1 MRILVSGSSGL
12 VGSALV
18 PSLGTG
24 GHQVVRLVRT
34 RPAAGAAA
42 ILWDPARGALDAA
55 DLEGMDAVVHL
66 AGEGLVPGRWNAAR
80 KARIRDS
87 RVGGTRLLADT
98 IARLSNPPRVFI
110 CASAVGYYGDRGDEV
125 LREDSPPGR
134 DFLAEVC
141 RAWEEATEPA
151 ARKGVRVVQHRFGV
165 ILSPRGGALRTM
177 LPPFR
182 LGVGG
187 RLGDGRQYMSWITL
201 DDVLGAIEHALLTVT
216 LKGPVNTVAPHPST
230 NAEFT
235 GTLGRVLGRPTLL
248 PMPAF
253 AARLAFGEVADAL
266 LLASQRVEPARL
278 LASGYRFRHPD
289 LEPALRF
296 LLGRPA

>member
-34 RPAAGAAA
+34 RPTAGTAA
-42 ILWDPARGALDAA
+42 ILWDPARGALDSAA
-55 DLEGMDAVVHL
+55 LEGFDAMVHL
-66 AGEGLVPGRWNAAR
+66 AGEGLVQGRWNPAR

-87 RVGGTRLLADT
+87 RVGGTRLLAET
-98 IARLSNPPRVFI
+98 IARLARPPQVFI
-110 CASAVGYYGDRGDEV
+110 SASAVGYYGDRGDEV
-125 LREDSPPGR
+125 LREDAPPGR
-134 DFLAEVC
+134 DYLAEVC
-141 RAWEEATEPA
+141 RAWEDAAEPA
-151 ARKGVRVVQHRFGV
+151 ARKGARVVQHRFGV
-165 ILSPRGGALRTM
+165 ILSPKGGALRKM
-177 LPPFR
+177 LPPFK

-201 DDVLGAIEHALLTVT
+201 DDVLGAIEHALLTAT
-216 LKGPVNTVAPHPST
+216 LKGPVNTVAPHPRT

-235 GTLGRVLGRPTLL
+235 DTLGRVLGRPTLF

>member
-24 GHQVVRLVRT
+24 GHQVVRLLRT
-34 RPAAGAAA
+34 RPAEGTAA
-42 ILWDPARGALDAA
+42 ILWDPARGALDATA
-55 DLEGMDAVVHL
+55 LEGFDAMVHL
-66 AGEGLVPGRWNAAR
+66 AGEALVPGRWNAAR

-87 RVGGTRLLADT
+87 RVGGTRLLAEA
-98 IARLSNPPRVFI
+98 IARLARPPQVFI
-110 CASAVGYYGDRGDEV
+110 SASAVGYYGNRGDEL
-125 LREDSPPGR
+125 LREDAPPGR
-134 DFLAEVC
+134 DYLAEVC
-141 RAWEEATEPA
+141 RAWEEAAEPA
-151 ARKGVRVVQHRFGV
+151 ARKGARVVQHRFGV
-165 ILSPRGGALRTM
+165 ILSPKGGALRTM

-201 DDVLGAIEHALLTVT
+201 DDVLGGIEHALLTPT
-216 LKGPVNTVAPHPST
+216 LKGPVNTVAPHPGT

-235 GTLGRVLGRPTLL
+235 ETLGRVLGRPTLF

>member
-1 MRILVSGSSGL
+1 VRILVSGSSGL

-34 RPAAGAAA
+34 PAAGTAA
-42 ILWDPARGALDAA
+42 ILWDPERGALDVAA
-55 DLEGMDAVVHL
+55 LEGFDAIVHL
-66 AGEGLVPGRWNAAR
+66 AGEALVPGRWNAAR
-80 KARIRDS
+80 KARIRES
-87 RVGGTRLLADT
+87 RVGGTRLLAET
-98 IARLSNPPRVFI
+98 ITRLARPPQVFL
-110 CASAVGYYGDRGDEV
+110 CASAVGYYGNRGDEL
-125 LREDSPPGR
+125 LREDAPPGR
-134 DFLAEVC
+134 DYLAEVC
-141 RAWEEATEPA
+141 RAWEEAAEPA
-151 ARKGVRVVQHRFGV
+151 ARKGARVVQHRFGV
-165 ILSPRGGALRTM
+165 ILSPKGGALRKM

-201 DDVLGAIEHALLTVT
+201 DDVLGGIEHALLTPT
-216 LKGPVNTVAPHPST
+216 LKGPVNTVAPHPRT

-235 GTLGRVLGRPTLL
+235 DTLGRVLGRPTIF

-278 LASGYRFRHPD
+278 LASGYRFRYPD

>member
-34 RPAAGAAA
+34 PPTAGPAA
-42 ILWDPARGALDAA
+42 IHWDPARGTLDPAA
-55 DLEGMDAVVHL
+55 LEGFDALIHL
-66 AGEGLVPGRWNAAR
+66 GGEGLVQGRWNASR
-80 KARIRDS
+80 KAAIRDS
-87 RVGGTRLLADT
+87 RVGSTRLLAET
-98 IARLSNPPRVFI
+98 IARLARPPQVFL
-110 CASAVGYYGDRGDEV
+110 CASAIGYYGDRGEEV
-125 LREDSPPGR
+125 LREDAPPGH
-134 DFLAEVC
+134 DYLAEVC
-141 RAWEEATEPA
+141 RAWESAAEPA
-151 ARKGVRVVQHRFGV
+151 SRPGVRVVQHRFGV
-165 ILSPRGGALRTM
+165 VLSPKGGALRKM

-187 RLGDGRQYMSWITL
+187 RMGDGRQFMSWIAL
-201 DDVLGAIEHALLTVT
+201 DDVLRAIEHTLLTVT
-216 LKGPVNTVAPHPST
+216 LRGAVNTVAPHPET

-235 GTLGRVLGRPTLL
+235 RTLGRVLGRPTLL

-253 AARLAFGEVADAL
+253 AARLAFGELADAL
-266 LLASQRVEPARL
+266 LLSSQRVEPTRL
-278 LASGYRFRHPD
+278 LASGYRFLHPD
-289 LEPALRF
+289 LEPALRS

>member
-1 MRILVSGSSGL
+1 VRILVSGSSGL

-34 RPAAGAAA
+34 PPTAGTAG
-42 ILWDPARGALDAA
+42 ILWDPARGVLDAA
-55 DLEGMDAVVHL
+55 SLEGFDAMVHL
-66 AGEGLVPGRWNAAR
+66 AGEALVPGRWNAAR

-87 RVGGTRLLADT
+87 RVGGTRLLAET
-98 IARLSNPPRVFI
+98 ITRLARPPQVFL
-110 CASAVGYYGDRGDEV
+110 CASAVGYYGNRGDEL
-125 LREDSPPGR
+125 LREDAPPGR
-134 DFLAEVC
+134 DYLAEVC
-141 RAWEEATEPA
+141 RAWEEAAEPA
-151 ARKGVRVVQHRFGV
+151 ARKGTRVVQHRFGV
-165 ILSPRGGALRTM
+165 ILSPKGGALRKM

-201 DDVLGAIEHALLTVT
+201 DDVLGGIEHALLTPE
-216 LKGPVNTVAPHPST
+216 LKGPVNTVAPHPRT

-235 GTLGRVLGRPTLL
+235 DSLGRVLGRPTIF

-253 AARLAFGEVADAL
+253 AARVAFGEVADAL